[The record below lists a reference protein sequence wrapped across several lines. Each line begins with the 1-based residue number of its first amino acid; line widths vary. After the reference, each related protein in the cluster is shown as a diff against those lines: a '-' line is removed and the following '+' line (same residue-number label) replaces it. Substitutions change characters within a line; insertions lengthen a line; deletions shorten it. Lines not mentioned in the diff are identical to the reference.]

1 MDDRDVRKVEEYVA
15 ALPRPDPNDSRTMF
29 EFKTYSLWAAEEILE
44 RVIDEA
50 CLLPPHIS
58 GKDSLTL
65 TEVVEN
71 FIREMDYYV
80 EISKREEPREVFA
93 VARDEAKCLM
103 LYISNERGK

>member
-15 ALPRPDPNDSRTMF
+15 ALPRPDPSDSRTMF

-58 GKDSLTL
+58 RKESRSLS
-65 TEVVEN
+65 EVVED
-71 FIREMDYYV
+71 FADEMEYYV
-80 EISKREEPREVFA
+80 ETSKNDEPREIFA
-93 VARDEAKCLM
+93 IARDEAKCLM
-103 LYISNERGK
+103 HYISK

>member
-58 GKDSLTL
+58 GKESRSLS
-65 TEVVEN
+65 EVVED
-71 FIREMDYYV
+71 FADEMEYYV
-80 EISKREEPREVFA
+80 ETSKNDEPREIFA
-93 VARDEAKCLM
+93 IARDEAKCLM
-103 LYISNERGK
+103 LYISK